1 MGRVMD
7 FLFGP
12 EPPRDEATAAPAV
25 TLMGDDGPRVVS
37 LGTSIAPT
45 VAGYG
50 ALMSVDYAAC
60 EQTKA
65 RSLSTLPWSV
75 VSRGGGWES
84 FPDNPVAR
92 LLNGMAN
99 EAMTAVDLLN
109 WHRLRCDTFGTAYWR
124 VEWLR
129 GEPVAIWP
137 VLCGVQQ
144 DFDASR
150 PRGRRKMFRLAGDKY
165 NPAGNYFADEIISI
179 STHITKNGSR
189 GESLARLAA
198 EQIGLSV
205 DLERFYASML
215 KNGNHHMG
223 HVEIPDKSIPEA
235 MRADL
240 RTAIEQKSGVDN
252 AGKAPIFSGGAKWV
266 TDQQTMRD
274 ASVIEQQT
282 WVLQQ
287 VCRACNVPPWKV
299 YDSTGITYSASQ
311 QARIDYVTD
320 TIVPDVRAIEQA
332 MAPVFASMGRP
343 DLGLKGN
350 VKGIMRGDDASRS
363 KYYREMAYMGAYTP
377 AMICELEDVDPS
389 GALDRPLFPLNY
401 GTVEPDGSVTVHSQ
415 SHAAPADGSQTGAT
429 DNQ

>member
-1 MGRVMD
+1 
-7 FLFGP
+7 
-12 EPPRDEATAAPAV
+12 
-25 TLMGDDGPRVVS
+25 
-37 LGTSIAPT
+37 
-45 VAGYG
+45 
-50 ALMSVDYAAC
+50 
-60 EQTKA
+60 
-65 RSLSTLPWSV
+65 
-75 VSRGGGWES
+75 
-84 FPDNPVAR
+84 
-92 LLNGMAN
+92 
-99 EAMTAVDLLN
+99 
-109 WHRLRCDTFGTAYWR
+109 
-124 VEWLR
+124 
-129 GEPVAIWP
+129 
-137 VLCGVQQ
+137 
-144 DFDASR
+144 
-150 PRGRRKMFRLAGDKY
+150 MFRLAGDKY